1 MFLKEVDMAKICQ
14 FCGNKNFKSV
24 TVEYTYKKNNQLL
37 MVKNVPC
44 EQCEYCG
51 EQYFRAD
58 ILKEIEQEFNDIY
71 SGGKKPFL
79 EIRVPIQNFADI
91 RKAS

>member
-1 MFLKEVDMAKICQ
+1 MEKICQ

-24 TVEYTYKKNNQLL
+24 NVEYTYKKNYQFL
-37 MVKNVPC
+37 MVNNVPC

-51 EQYFRAD
+51 EQYFHAE
-58 ILKEIEQEFNDIY
+58 ILKGIEHEFNEIY
-71 SGGKKPFL
+71 TGGNKPSH
-79 EIRVPIQNFADI
+79 EIKVPIQNFSDI